1 MNFATSI
8 ISYFYKMTLMWMSLN
23 RITQI
28 LRKDIGIAP
37 PQKGANVFFKRSVL
51 CQPSKSA
58 ENPVVH
64 IIGCNYQL
72 IEGGKLT
79 DDRQYGKQHLAR
91 AII

>member
-1 MNFATSI
+1 M
-8 ISYFYKMTLMWMSLN
+8 MWMSLN

-28 LRKDIGIAP
+28 LRKDIAP
-37 PQKGANVFFKRSVL
+37 PQKGANVFFNRLVL
-51 CQPSKSA
+51 CQPNKSA
-58 ENPVVH
+58 ENPIVH
-64 IIGCNYQL
+64 LIGCNYRL